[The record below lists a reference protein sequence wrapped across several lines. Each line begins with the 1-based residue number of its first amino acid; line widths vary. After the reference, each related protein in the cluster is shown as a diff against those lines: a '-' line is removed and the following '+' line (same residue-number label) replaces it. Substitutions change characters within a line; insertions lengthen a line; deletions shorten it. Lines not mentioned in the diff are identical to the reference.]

1 MITNKP
7 KSQKTTEIYFD
18 ETSAPVVI
26 RTHNT
31 NLKKRLLAFAE
42 KFPNL
47 CRLTDDD
54 ELGYLSFEID
64 KERFSIRLTSPYT
77 EVWELLGKGK
87 QPFLQCGVVRPY
99 HDGRGC
105 FIKIDFCCFLA
116 FRFVGYHSFFS

>member
-1 MITNKP
+1 MITNKT

-42 KFPNL
+42 KFPSL
-47 CRLTDDD
+47 CKLTDDD

-64 KERFSIRLTSPYT
+64 KDRFAIRLTAPYT
-77 EVWELLGKGK
+77 EERKA
-87 QPFLQCGVVRPY
+87 
-99 HDGRGC
+99 
-105 FIKIDFCCFLA
+105 LA
-116 FRFVGYHSFFS
+116 RAKMNEINNKEDIG